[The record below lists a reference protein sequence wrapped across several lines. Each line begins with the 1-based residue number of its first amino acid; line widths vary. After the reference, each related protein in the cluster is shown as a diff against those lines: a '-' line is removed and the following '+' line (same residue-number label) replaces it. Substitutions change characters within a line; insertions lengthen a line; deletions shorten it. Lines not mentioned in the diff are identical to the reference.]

1 MESSVWG
8 VVMITL
14 KNISYTT
21 NSNEKILDDINL
33 NIKKGEFVVITGKS
47 GSGKTTLASV
57 INGLI
62 SHTYEGTLTGEAYIN
77 GENINDLELSQIS
90 NKVGTVFQ
98 DPRSQFFMTD
108 PFNEVAFGLSNMR
121 LNKDEIKRRVE
132 NSLKVFGIEH
142 LKEKSIFKLSSGEKQ
157 KVAIA
162 SCYAMEPDIYLFNEP
177 TANLDIQ
184 SIFDLRDILKELKKF
199 GKTIVVLEHRL
210 FYLPNLLDRMIVI
223 RDGKIEREFSK
234 KTLLDVQN
242 NCQDIRSLYLND
254 LTAVNYTKPNVK
266 ENPILEVKKISY
278 SHSKQEK
285 NDVLKDISITAFGNE
300 IIGIIGENG
309 VGKTTFARVCS
320 GLLKEKDGNIFVEG
334 KKYTHK
340 KRLGKVYF
348 VMQDSDFQLFT
359 GSVEEELSIGKSG
372 AMLTDEEKNT
382 IMSRFEILNF
392 KDRHPMTLSRGQKQ
406 RLTIAVAT
414 TSESKIIFFDE
425 PTSGLDKNSM
435 DLVSQSILE
444 ISDKNKVLF
453 VISHDYEFLLSV
465 CNRIIYLKN
474 GSVNLDFKLNS
485 DTESK
490 LWELL
495 SKGR

>member
-162 SCYAMEPDIYLFNEP
+162 SCYAMEPDIYLFDEP

-266 ENPILEVKKISY
+266 ENPILEVKK
-278 SHSKQEK
+278 
-285 NDVLKDISITAFGNE
+285 
-300 IIGIIGENG
+300 
-309 VGKTTFARVCS
+309 
-320 GLLKEKDGNIFVEG
+320 NIVFSFKRR
-334 KKYTHK
+334 KK
-340 KRLGKVYF
+340 
-348 VMQDSDFQLFT
+348 
-359 GSVEEELSIGKSG
+359 
-372 AMLTDEEKNT
+372 
-382 IMSRFEILNF
+382 
-392 KDRHPMTLSRGQKQ
+392 
-406 RLTIAVAT
+406 
-414 TSESKIIFFDE
+414 
-425 PTSGLDKNSM
+425 
-435 DLVSQSILE
+435 
-444 ISDKNKVLF
+444 
-453 VISHDYEFLLSV
+453 
-465 CNRIIYLKN
+465 
-474 GSVNLDFKLNS
+474 
-485 DTESK
+485 
-490 LWELL
+490 
-495 SKGR
+495 

>member
-1 MESSVWG
+1 
-8 VVMITL
+8 MITL

-162 SCYAMEPDIYLFNEP
+162 SCYAMEPDIYLFDEP

-266 ENPILEVKKISY
+266 ENPILEVKK
-278 SHSKQEK
+278 
-285 NDVLKDISITAFGNE
+285 
-300 IIGIIGENG
+300 
-309 VGKTTFARVCS
+309 
-320 GLLKEKDGNIFVEG
+320 NIVFSFKRR
-334 KKYTHK
+334 KK
-340 KRLGKVYF
+340 
-348 VMQDSDFQLFT
+348 
-359 GSVEEELSIGKSG
+359 
-372 AMLTDEEKNT
+372 
-382 IMSRFEILNF
+382 
-392 KDRHPMTLSRGQKQ
+392 
-406 RLTIAVAT
+406 
-414 TSESKIIFFDE
+414 
-425 PTSGLDKNSM
+425 
-435 DLVSQSILE
+435 
-444 ISDKNKVLF
+444 
-453 VISHDYEFLLSV
+453 
-465 CNRIIYLKN
+465 
-474 GSVNLDFKLNS
+474 
-485 DTESK
+485 
-490 LWELL
+490 
-495 SKGR
+495 

>member
-162 SCYAMEPDIYLFNEP
+162 SCYAMEPDIYLFDEP

-266 ENPILEVKKISY
+266 ENPILEVKKYRILI
-278 SHSKQEK
+278 Q
-285 NDVLKDISITAFGNE
+285 
-300 IIGIIGENG
+300 
-309 VGKTTFARVCS
+309 
-320 GLLKEKDGNIFVEG
+320 
-334 KKYTHK
+334 KKK
-340 KRLGKVYF
+340 K
-348 VMQDSDFQLFT
+348 M
-359 GSVEEELSIGKSG
+359 
-372 AMLTDEEKNT
+372 
-382 IMSRFEILNF
+382 MS
-392 KDRHPMTLSRGQKQ
+392 
-406 RLTIAVAT
+406 
-414 TSESKIIFFDE
+414 
-425 PTSGLDKNSM
+425 
-435 DLVSQSILE
+435 
-444 ISDKNKVLF
+444 
-453 VISHDYEFLLSV
+453 
-465 CNRIIYLKN
+465 
-474 GSVNLDFKLNS
+474 
-485 DTESK
+485 
-490 LWELL
+490 
-495 SKGR
+495 